1 MGIGTEHRHWLIG
14 MSMLLLAVGTAD
26 RCVAQVP
33 ASDQTEGAAVARVK
47 TPTPG
52 EVAVQDEDMPESL
65 ARLYRRR
72 GRRTDREL
80 SEIRERRAGYFER
93 ESPRIL
99 AQLEP
104 LTVEARRATFE
115 VIDGDGYWVAM
126 GCVIHPDGYALT
138 KASTLEN
145 SKEVKCRFGKDNNV
159 TAKVEKYDAENDVAL
174 LKLEPGNYTFVSI
187 KDQEPTV
194 GTICLSVG
202 VRDALMAMGTCSVTS
217 RSLQE
222 RRQPILGVEPR
233 PAEQGI
239 LVLSSDGAARQAG
252 IQNGDVIT
260 KFAGQSVSEVPQ
272 FVNLIRRYQAG
283 EEVIVTTLRNNRELE
298 FTVRLGGRS
307 IGRMAP
313 RFEAMNLLGSINS
326 KRRSD
331 FPWVMQH
338 DTPLMPEQCGGVL
351 LDLEG
356 NAIGLNIARGGRI
369 MSYAI
374 SGAELK
380 RIIDQ
385 FEITPME
392 KQPAVAAQ

>member
-1 MGIGTEHRHWLIG
+1 MGNGTEHRHWWIG
-14 MSMLLLAVGTAD
+14 MSILLLIIGSPD
-26 RCVAQVP
+26 PGVAQVDTKGP
-33 ASDQTEGAAVARVK
+33 ADDWTAAEVR
-47 TPTPG
+47 TPIPG
-52 EVAVQDEDMPESL
+52 EVPVQDEDMPESL

-72 GRRTDREL
+72 GRRSDREL
-80 SEIRERRAGYFER
+80 NEIRERRAGYFER

-99 AQLEP
+99 TQLEP
-104 LTVEARRATFE
+104 VTAEARRATFE
-115 VIDGDGYWVAM
+115 VIDEDGYWVAM
-126 GCVIHPDGYALT
+126 GCVIRADGYALT
-138 KASTLEN
+138 KASTLDN
-145 SKEVKCRFGKDNNV
+145 SKQVKCRFGKDNNV
-159 TAKVEKYDAENDVAL
+159 AATVEKYDAENDVAL
-174 LKLEPGNYTFVSI
+174 LKLEPGNYSYVSI
-187 KDQEPTV
+187 ADQEPNV

-202 VRDALMAMGTCSVTS
+202 VRDPLMAMGTCSVTS

-252 IQNGDVIT
+252 IKNGDVIT

-272 FVNLIRRYQAG
+272 FVNMIRRYQAG
-283 EEVIVTTLRNNRELE
+283 EEVIVTTLRDNQELE

-307 IGRMAP
+307 LGRMAP

-326 KRRSD
+326 KRRTD

-356 NAIGLNIARGGRI
+356 NVIGLNIARGGRI

-385 FEITPME
+385 FEIASPQE
-392 KQPAVAAQ
+392 QPAVAAQ